1 MLSSAEQRV
10 VILESRVE
18 HQEAS
23 IADLKERV
31 KAIESR
37 RFGFLG
43 FLGFLGFFMGILA
56 GFAVAVFIFN

>member
-10 VILESRVE
+10 VILESHVE

-37 RFGFLG
+37 RFGCLE
-43 FLGFLGFFMGILA
+43 FFMGILA
-56 GFAVAVFIFN
+56 GFAVAVAVFIFN